1 MGGSCTDLL
10 RLPKE
15 VACCSCRMESHLNQ
29 DGVPR
34 PSYVFSA
41 DPIARPSE
49 INFDGVKLD
58 LSHEFSL
65 VAANPGVSTM

>member
-1 MGGSCTDLL
+1 
-10 RLPKE
+10 
-15 VACCSCRMESHLNQ
+15 MESHLNP

-41 DPIARPSE
+41 DPIARPLE

-65 VAANPGVSTM
+65 VASNPAVSTT

>member
-1 MGGSCTDLL
+1 
-10 RLPKE
+10 
-15 VACCSCRMESHLNQ
+15 MESHLNQ
-29 DGVPR
+29 DGLPR

-49 INFDGVKLD
+49 INFDGIKLD